1 MRVPRKSMESRDG
14 TGLTKPPGPKNVSAR
29 SSGASNCVV
38 NTGVQLCVATGN
50 AGSGARESGPSVPAA
65 AKNSNDNPRRDGGVK
80 LRTPV
85 TLHSGVFPAKT
96 VKDSPNTPSVM
107 TPEYPPIAWKSAPST
122 CDSNVRKPSTTPL
135 LSNEPNPSVSRT
147 TRPLPLS
154 VASNSNCMLGPNST
168 NCLSAVDPVSVTPLG
183 NAVHGDDSMVR
194 LTRYGPSSASMI
206 CTNGTKA
213 NGPFPSRS
221 VSSARSPFQSGSART
236 AHNPGRTSSG
246 TVTVVVPVDVA
257 PEASPGTLRMPT
269 TSGGN
274 GPGAPGTSTGSM
286 MSAMP
291 NGPAA
296 AGPWLLT
303 VVVTEIVCAFR
314 GVLRRTAN
322 GAWIESVSRSGRGG
336 VVTTKSVALTAA
348 PAALVTLIFD
358 VFASR
363 GTTTVSSVCDAEST
377 LAANV
382 PTRTTGATIGSSSPT
397 PKL

>member
-29 SSGASNCVV
+29 SSGASNCAV

-206 CTNGTKA
+206 CTNGRKA

-246 TVTVVVPVDVA
+246 TVTEV
-257 PEASPGTLRMPT
+257 
-269 TSGGN
+269 
-274 GPGAPGTSTGSM
+274 
-286 MSAMP
+286 
-291 NGPAA
+291 
-296 AGPWLLT
+296 
-303 VVVTEIVCAFR
+303 VCAFR